1 VADISGLTVVVDLLR
16 RGEDKGKQD
25 RGVVLVTN
33 AKSEFDTENDTEMLS
48 HIQAS
53 LHRETLSLTV

>member
-1 VADISGLTVVVDLLR
+1 MVVDLLR

>member
-1 VADISGLTVVVDLLR
+1 MVVDLLL
-16 RGEDKGKQD
+16 RGEGKDKQD

-33 AKSEFDTENDTEMLS
+33 AKSEFDTENDTEILS

-53 LHRETLSLTV
+53 LHRENLSLTV